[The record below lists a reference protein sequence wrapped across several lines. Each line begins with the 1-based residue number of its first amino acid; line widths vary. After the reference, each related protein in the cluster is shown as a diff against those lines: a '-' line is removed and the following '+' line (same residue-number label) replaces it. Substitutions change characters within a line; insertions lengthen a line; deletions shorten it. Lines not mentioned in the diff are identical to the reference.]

1 MQRLQRIDQHAGDV
15 APRAQH
21 AQGILRHLLQ
31 RIGVASG
38 DRIADARL
46 HIAPPAVIGPAE
58 AHQMR
63 AARMIL
69 GEPHGL
75 HDRLGARHVERDL
88 VEAGDLRQARHVV
101 GDHGMVGAEHG
112 TEIAHAL
119 RALVHAGLVE
129 VVAEQVDAVRAGQV
143 VEAVAVEVG
152 QRDARRRLP
161 ERSGAQVLAHQAA
174 ELERH
179 PVGGGELQVGDAV
192 LDLGRQLAGFA
203 EMLLVQPGQAYEPLA
218 PAGGDLVG
226 RIVDTEEVGLVEL
239 VERNER
245 GKPARHARVAGQRAV
260 LGLRQL
266 QAPPDLGQRGTKG
279 HCAEPVE
286 RVCGVELI
294 HSPPTYATR
303 RDAA

>member
-1 MQRLQRIDQHAGDV
+1 MPRASHTVRNSLQPGRVGLPVEVGAARAVHQRRVGRRRRVGMQRLQRIDQHAGDV

-31 RIGVASG
+31 RVGLARG
-38 DRIADARL
+38 QRIADARL
-46 HIAPPAVIGPAE
+46 HIAPPAVIGAAE

-63 AARMIL
+63 AARVIAR
-69 GEPHGL
+69 EPHGL
-75 HDRLGARHVERDL
+75 HDRLGAGHVERDL

-112 TEIAHAL
+112 AEIAHAL

-129 VVAEQVDAVRAGQV
+129 VVAEQVDAVGAGQV

-152 QRDARRRLP
+152 QRDAGRRLP

-192 LDLGRQLAGFA
+192 LDLGRSAGA
-203 EMLLVQPGQAYEPLA
+203 
-218 PAGGDLVG
+218 DLP
-226 RIVDTEEVGLVEL
+226 
-239 VERNER
+239 
-245 GKPARHARVAGQRAV
+245 K
-260 LGLRQL
+260 
-266 QAPPDLGQRGTKG
+266 
-279 HCAEPVE
+279 C
-286 RVCGVELI
+286 C
-294 HSPPTYATR
+294 S
-303 RDAA
+303 